1 MNEETTKSFHPKFE
15 FDEELARKLCTPDKS
30 NIWLARQLGVSDT
43 FISRWRRKNGLESHK
58 SKEHMALLEQ
68 TAPEREQKKQ
78 AKAKAEAECKHRIAN
93 DVRCAREL
101 KMNYG
106 AYKAM
111 QFEEQK
117 KARASLLLGKRT

>member
-30 NIWLARQLGVSDT
+30 NIWLARQLGVSDS
-43 FISRWRRKNGLESHK
+43 FISRWRRKNGLESDK

-78 AKAKAEAECKHRIAN
+78 AKAEAKSKHGIVN
-93 DVRCAREL
+93 DVRQAREL

-106 AYKAM
+106 AFKAM

-117 KARASLLLGKRT
+117 KAKANLLLGKRT